1 MILFLAADAQ
11 KESAASWLKQL
22 VLDFGLGFHLDTRPE
37 DYISTDGTKCFDS
50 DECAVL
56 TQSLINLFAILGDE
70 MPYDICADQASAMF
84 AESLGMKPPL
94 EYHDP
99 DFQNQLLRY
108 GTREELIAWL
118 CWNDPNGIYSDDD
131 SIAEERL
138 PLELDQAREIIRKQI
153 TRDSRSGS
161 ES

>member
-1 MILFLAADAQ
+1 
-11 KESAASWLKQL
+11 
-22 VLDFGLGFHLDTRPE
+22 
-37 DYISTDGTKCFDS
+37 
-50 DECAVL
+50 
-56 TQSLINLFAILGDE
+56 
-70 MPYDICADQASAMF
+70 MF